1 MKKLTSCLTVLLG
14 LLFSTTGCS
23 DDPAEAV
30 PIAPILKN
38 VTMPTESQAI
48 PGTTI
53 RIQGIGFDPSDALSF
68 KSLSGEPNFEALP
81 KTVDDHGIDIEI
93 PDNAA
98 GPYEVSVTRAKLTA
112 VLPVQLKVPYLV
124 IIEDL
129 VLPSGNF
136 AAGAEIAIEGKGFED
151 GDKVEFISSA
161 YPAGVLFSQTVTR
174 TEQGISIT
182 VPTGAYGPNS
192 LVIRRANK
200 QNTLG
205 VVNVA
210 VSVGDVLGGGVVYYV
225 SDGGIHGLI
234 VKKSDVGTST
244 QQWGPTAEHGGTKK
258 DIYSG
263 KENTRLCVKR
273 MVDFHKQFENW
284 PLEKKSAAEL
294 CDLAVEVV
302 DGVTYEDWF
311 LPSHQELIELFK
323 VKALVDQKGATIT
336 GNNYW
341 TSTEGDKASDSPVW
355 SAYYVNFYES
365 TNLVTDISDKEGWKI
380 AIRPVRQF

>member
-14 LLFSTTGCS
+14 LLLTTTGCS

-30 PIAPILKN
+30 PVAPILKN
-38 VTMPTESQAI
+38 VTMPTESQAT
-48 PGTTI
+48 PGSTI
-53 RIQGIGFDPSDALSF
+53 RIQGSGFDPSDALSF
-68 KSLSGEPNFEALP
+68 KSLAGEPDFEAIHIA
-81 KTVDDHGIDIEI
+81 VNDYGIDIEI

-98 GPYEVSVTRAKLTA
+98 GVYEVTVTRAKLTT

-129 VLPSGNF
+129 KLPSDNF
-136 AAGAEIAIEGKGFED
+136 AAGASVAIEGKGFEE
-151 GDKVEFISSA
+151 GDKVEFTSST
-161 YPAGVLFSQTVTR
+161 YPAGVLFSQTVRR
-174 TEQGISIT
+174 TEYGISLT
-182 VPTGAYGPNS
+182 VPAGAYGPNN

-210 VSVGDVLGGGVVYYV
+210 VSVGDAIGGGVVYYV
-225 SDGGIHGLI
+225 SDSGIHGLI
-234 VKKSDVGTST
+234 VKKSDVGTPT
-244 QQWGPTAEHGGTKK
+244 QQWGPSAEHGGTKK
-258 DIYSG
+258 DIYAG
-263 KENTRLCVKR
+263 KENTRLCVKK
-273 MVDFHKQFENW
+273 MIDFHQQFDTW
-284 PLEKKSAAEL
+284 PLDKKSAAEL
-294 CDLAVEVV
+294 CDLAVEVI

-311 LPSHQELIELFK
+311 MPSHQELIELFK
-323 VKALVDQKGATIT
+323 VKALLAEKGATIT

-341 TSTEGDKASDSPVW
+341 SSTEGDKASDSPIW

-380 AIRPVRQF
+380 GVRPVRQF